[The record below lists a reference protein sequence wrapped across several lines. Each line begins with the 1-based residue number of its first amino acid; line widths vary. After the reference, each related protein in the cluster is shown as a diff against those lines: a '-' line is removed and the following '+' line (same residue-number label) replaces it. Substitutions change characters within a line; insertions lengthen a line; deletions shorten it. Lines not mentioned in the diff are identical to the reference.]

1 MKRIKVY
8 CKAFLLAIIQYTR
21 IPVPVN
27 LKFAENGTGKSAN
40 NSLSEGFVNISF
52 NNEIVGTATI
62 FLPVI
67 GLLIGAILLGAEI
80 VIKELYSIQLTALLL
95 NILLLWLTGGLHVDG
110 LIDLFDGLG
119 ANRDKEKT
127 LEIMQDS
134 RVGAF
139 GVIGFVSFFLLKL
152 YSLTEILIFS
162 AEERTL
168 AGVEDSLFFGWVV
181 ISLLIVPILS
191 RWGVLLSI
199 YQFPYARKEGMG
211 RLVKE
216 GLTIPKL
223 IIASVWLI
231 PVVFIVIFWHLS
243 VLTLLYLFAVIL
255 LFNLLIGSLLT
266 KRLGGLTGD
275 IYGFLIEGGE
285 AILWLFIAGLR

>member
-1 MKRIKVY
+1 M
-8 CKAFLLAIIQYTR
+8 AIIQYTR

>member
-8 CKAFLLAIIQYTR
+8 CKAFLLAIIEYTR

-67 GLLIGAILLGAEI
+67 GWLIGAILLGAEI
-80 VIKELYSIQLTALLL
+80 VIKEIYSIELTALLL

-152 YSLTEILIFS
+152 DSLTEILIFS

-168 AGVEDSLFFGWVV
+168 AGGEDSLFFGWVV

-199 YQFPYARKEGMG
+199 YQFPYARKDGMG

-223 IIASVWLI
+223 IIATIWLI
-231 PVVFIVIFWHLS
+231 PIVFIVIFWHLS
-243 VLTLLYLFAVIL
+243 VLTILYLFAVIL
-255 LFNLLIGSLLT
+255 LFNLLLGSLLT